1 MLFSRKFLQ
10 LIKSEVTTYGKRKNY
25 SDDFKKKI
33 VGLYNSRKSRAE
45 L

>member
-1 MLFSRKFLQ
+1 MVREK
-10 LIKSEVTTYGKRKNY
+10 KY